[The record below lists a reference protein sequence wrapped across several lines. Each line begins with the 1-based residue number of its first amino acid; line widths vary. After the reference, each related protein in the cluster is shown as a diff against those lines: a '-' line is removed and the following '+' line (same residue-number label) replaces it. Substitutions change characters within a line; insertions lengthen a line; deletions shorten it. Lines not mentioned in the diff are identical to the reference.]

1 MENAM
6 IASNSVLPWHDTY
19 WAMMESAMARDQMHH
34 ALLLHGL
41 SGLGKLRFA
50 QSLAAL
56 MLCESETDAVQRPC
70 GQCRGCQLNKAGS
83 HPDKLSL
90 MPEDGK
96 TQISVDQVRAL
107 ISENVLTSHYGGY
120 RVIVLS
126 PAHSMSANA
135 ANALLKTLEE
145 PPLKHVF
152 ILVSDSPNQMP
163 VTLRSRC
170 VSLLFGPPQSQQA
183 KSWLSDKSS
192 SEVDWDFWLKWTG
205 GAPLAAL
212 EAANN
217 TDIKA
222 IQANFRGICELVQG
236 RADPVA
242 MAQQWRSNGLSESL
256 DWQLRLLGQLMQ
268 QCTTQNSWASVP
280 DISEIASHLNWS
292 GMNLIYDELMELR
305 DAEARSLH
313 PNDRLSLE
321 SLAVTWQLASSR

>member
-1 MENAM
+1 MT
-6 IASNSVLPWHDTY
+6 ISNPVLPWHEPY
-19 WAMMESAMARDQMHH
+19 WAMMESAIARDQMHH

-41 SGLGKLRFA
+41 CGLGKLHFA
-50 QSLAAL
+50 QALAAL
-56 MLCESETDAVQRPC
+56 MLCEAEADAAQRPC
-70 GQCRGCQLNKAGS
+70 GQCRGCHLHQAGS

-96 TQISVDQVRAL
+96 SQISVAQVRAL

-120 RVIVLS
+120 RVIIVS

-145 PPLKHVF
+145 PPLRHVF

-170 VSLLFGPPQSQQA
+170 VSLLFGPPKSQQA
-183 KSWLSDKSS
+183 KSWLVKESPQ
-192 SEVDWDFWLKWTG
+192 EEDWDFWLKWTG

-212 EAANN
+212 EAATR

-222 IQANFRGICELVQG
+222 IQANFKGICELVQG

-242 MAQQWRSNGLSESL
+242 MAQQWRSTGLTESL
-256 DWQLRLLGQLMQ
+256 DWQLRLLSQLMQ
-268 QCTTQNSWASVP
+268 QRATQSSWVSAP
-280 DISEIASHLNWS
+280 EISEIASQLDGAGLNR
-292 GMNLIYDELMELR
+292 IYDELMELR
-305 DAEARSLH
+305 DAELRNLH

-321 SLAVTWQLASSR
+321 SLAVTWQLASGR

>member
-1 MENAM
+1 MTDSYA
-6 IASNSVLPWHDTY
+6 VLPWHDTY
-19 WAMMESAMARDQMHH
+19 WAMMESAMVRDQMHH

-41 SGLGKLRFA
+41 SGLGKLHFA
-50 QSLAAL
+50 QTLAAS
-56 MLCESETDAVQRPC
+56 MLCEPETDAIQRPC
-70 GQCRGCQLNKAGS
+70 GLCRGCQLNQAGS

-96 TQISVDQVRAL
+96 TQISIDQVRAL

-120 RVIVLS
+120 RVIIVS
-126 PAHSMSANA
+126 PAHSMSSNA

-145 PPLKHVF
+145 PPLRHVF

-183 KSWLSDKSS
+183 KAWLVNNSDSQ
-192 SEVDWDFWLKWTG
+192 VDWDFWLKWTG

-212 EAANN
+212 EAA
-217 TDIKA
+217 THSDIKA
-222 IQANFRGICELVQG
+222 IQANFKGICELVQG

-242 MAQQWRSNGLSESL
+242 MAQQWRSSGLSESL

-268 QCTTQNSWASVP
+268 QRTTQSSWASVP
-280 DISEIASHLNWS
+280 ELSEIANKLDWP
-292 GMNLIYDELMELR
+292 GMNRIYDELMELR
-305 DAEARSLH
+305 DAESRSLH

-321 SLAVTWQLASSR
+321 SLAVTWQLASGR

>member
-1 MENAM
+1 LAGRPV
-6 IASNSVLPWHDTY
+6 IFGAGC
-19 WAMMESAMARDQMHH
+19 
-34 ALLLHGL
+34 GL
-41 SGLGKLRFA
+41 
-50 QSLAAL
+50 
-56 MLCESETDAVQRPC
+56 E
-70 GQCRGCQLNKAGS
+70 
-83 HPDKLSL
+83 
-90 MPEDGK
+90 
-96 TQISVDQVRAL
+96 
-107 ISENVLTSHYGGY
+107 
-120 RVIVLS
+120 
-126 PAHSMSANA
+126 
-135 ANALLKTLEE
+135 
-145 PPLKHVF
+145 
-152 ILVSDSPNQMP
+152 
-163 VTLRSRC
+163 
-170 VSLLFGPPQSQQA
+170 
-183 KSWLSDKSS
+183 
-192 SEVDWDFWLKWTG
+192 FWLKWTG

-212 EAANN
+212 EAATN

-242 MAQQWRSNGLSESL
+242 MAQQWRRNGLSESL